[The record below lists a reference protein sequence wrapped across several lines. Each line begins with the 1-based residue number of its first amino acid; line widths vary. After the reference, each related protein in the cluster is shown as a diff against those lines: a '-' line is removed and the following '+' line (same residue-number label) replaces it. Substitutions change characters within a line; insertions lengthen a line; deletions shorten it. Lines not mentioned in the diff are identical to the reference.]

1 MQNLTHELNGILSE
15 ELGLY
20 VGLLE
25 YGKRKKAALI
35 GNDVDEI
42 GRLTRLESESLDRLK
57 CAVVHREAL
66 FTALANEDGYRGKVD
81 IDYLAKKLP
90 ENDRGALEA
99 LRDKY
104 KEVVRELSALNKLNQ
119 NLLRTQLQYTSF
131 CIDAIMQQSEPVTGT
146 YASSGQISTGGGTP
160 RRLIER
166 EA

>member
-1 MQNLTHELNGILSE
+1 
-15 ELGLY
+15 
-20 VGLLE
+20 
-25 YGKRKKAALI
+25 
-35 GNDVDEI
+35 
-42 GRLTRLESESLDRLK
+42 
-57 CAVVHREAL
+57 VHREAL

>member
-1 MQNLTHELNGILSE
+1 MKNLTLELNSILSE

-42 GRLTRLESESLDRLK
+42 SRLTRLESESLDRLK
-57 CAVVHREAL
+57 CAVTHRETL
-66 FTALANEDGYRGKVD
+66 FAAIAKDDGYRGKVD
-81 IDYLAKKLP
+81 IAYLAKKLP

-131 CIDAIMQQSEPVTGT
+131 CIDAIMQQTEPITGT
-146 YASSGQISTGGGTP
+146 YASSGQMSMGGGAP

>member
-1 MQNLTHELNGILSE
+1 MQNLTHELNSVLSE

-57 CAVVHREAL
+57 SAVGHRETL
-66 FTALANEDGYRGKVD
+66 FAVLAKEDGYSGNVD
-81 IDYLAKKLP
+81 IAYLMKMLP

-104 KEVVRELSALNKLNQ
+104 KEVVRELSSLNKLNQ
-119 NLLRTQLQYTSF
+119 NLLHTQLQYTSF
-131 CIDAIMQQSEPVTGT
+131 CIDTIMQQSEPITGT
-146 YASSGQISTGGGTP
+146 YASSGQISTGGGAL